1 MATISRFKV
10 VKNYFD
16 WELWEGSIFLK
27 RFMNVE
33 DMLEYVYDLRRYLP
47 EEVSQLPLEWD

>member
-10 VKNYFD
+10 VRNYYD

-33 DMLEYVYDLRRYLP
+33 DMLEYVYDLRRYAP
-47 EEVSQLPLEWD
+47 EETLQLPLEWD